1 MQIFKSYLKYG
12 VSLVLISL
20 FIFSKDTSAQ
30 NSDDKIGGKETFIAS
45 RIGLTQSIEPLT
57 KGVLDFEIQHQF
69 GTLNSGISEFFGLD
83 QATTR
88 LGLAYGINDWLTVGY
103 GRSGLNKTYDGSI
116 KARLIRQSKEK
127 GFPVTLT
134 YFGDMGIN
142 TTTWNYPNVPYYF
155 SHRLSY
161 TNQLLIARKFGDHLS
176 AQLTPTFIHRNF
188 VESRDADN
196 DVFDIGFAARYLVGE
211 KFGFIF
217 DYHYLISNYTASK
230 YNNSLTIGVNI
241 LTAGH
246 TFSLFAT
253 NSNGIIDQ
261 QFIPSTT
268 DSWLDG
274 GIHFGFTIV
283 RSFTLI
289 EPDYF

>member
-1 MQIFKSYLKYG
+1 MQIFKSNLKFG
-12 VSLVLISL
+12 ISLVLILL
-20 FIFSKDTSAQ
+20 FVFPQEIKAQ
-30 NSDDKIGGKETFIAS
+30 NSDDKIGGKETFLGS
-45 RIGLTQSIEPLT
+45 RIGLTQSVEPLT
-57 KGVLDFEIQHQF
+57 TGVLDFEIQHQF
-69 GTLNSGISEFFGLD
+69 GTINSGISEFFGLD

-88 LGLAYGINDWLTVGY
+88 LGLIYGINDWLTVGY
-103 GRSGLNKTYDGSI
+103 SRSGLNKTYDGSV
-116 KARLIRQSKEK
+116 KVRLFRQSKEK
-127 GFPVTLT
+127 GFPITLS

-142 TTTWNYPNVPYYF
+142 TTTWNYTNVPYHI
-155 SHRLSY
+155 SHRFSY

-176 AQLTPTFIHRNF
+176 AQLSPTFIHRNY
-188 VESRDADN
+188 VESRNADN
-196 DVFDIGFAARYLVGE
+196 DVIDIGFGARYLVGE
-211 KFGFIF
+211 KFGFTF
-217 DYHYLISNYTASK
+217 DYHYLVSSYTANK

-246 TFSLFAT
+246 IFSLFAT
-253 NSNGIIDQ
+253 NSAGMIDQ
-261 QFIPSTT
+261 QFITSTA